1 MQPWKTIERRTLIE
15 HSKFLSV
22 EEHTVELPDGTV
34 IDDWSFVITPDF
46 INVIAMTTE
55 DKFICFRQT
64 KYAIDGIS
72 IAPVGGYIEKNEDP
86 LIAAKRELLEE
97 TGYQASEWTYLGKY
111 NLMPNRNPAVGYAYL
126 ARGAQYTQ
134 PIDSDDLEE
143 QELLLLDQDE
153 LEQFLVNGEI
163 KVSAWVNTIALAL
176 FHLKSQK
183 G

>member
-1 MQPWKTIERRTLIE
+1 MQSWKTLERRMLIY
-15 HSKFLSV
+15 HSKYLSV

-34 IDDWSFVITPDF
+34 IDDWPLVITPDF
-46 INVIAMTTE
+46 INVIAVTAE
-55 DKFICFRQT
+55 GKFLCFRQT
-64 KYAIDGIS
+64 KYAFEGVS

-86 LIAAKRELLEE
+86 LNAAKRELLEE
-97 TGYQASEWTYLGKY
+97 TGYQASEWIYLGNY

-126 ARGAQYTQ
+126 ACGARYKQ

-153 LEQFLVNGEI
+153 LERFLLQGEV

-176 FHLKSQK
+176 LHLKAK
-183 G
+183 EG